1 MEEPVRGPS
10 GGVKGLGGA
19 VAGRALCTDAR
30 WADRED
36 RSARGKEGDGKE
48 PASPVG
54 KERERVSVVK
64 GTEGNVICDTPCPWA
79 FGKTMLGSV
88 HRREDTILILLQ
100 SAL

>member
-1 MEEPVRGPS
+1 ML
-10 GGVKGLGGA
+10 GVP
-19 VAGRALCTDAR
+19 
-30 WADRED
+30 
-36 RSARGKEGDGKE
+36 SARMPVGLTGRTGAHVERKVMGKE

-54 KERERVSVVK
+54 KERERASVVK
-64 GTEGNVICDTPCPWA
+64 GTEGNVICETPCPWA